1 MQKTTYRDGH
11 ENPWR
16 NGTLQLPP
24 NQKTG
29 RPPTAAVLEECQRLD
44 IGRIVNKYPF
54 LRKSTGEYFGPDC
67 VLTKFAEIL
76 NMYAKRSAVINLV
89 LRENATKSVQ
99 GIRANT
105 FWKVI
110 QAAVATNEEGTIN
123 EFGLYIT
130 LRFFEMMFEDYNKY
144 KDRKGV
150 QTISNILA
158 QFVAVNKTDAAMV
171 EFSRFFKEITVEFNY
186 DPKLAVANTVIWAD

>member
-1 MQKTTYRDGH
+1 MS
-11 ENPWR
+11 
-16 NGTLQLPP
+16 
-24 NQKTG
+24 KTG
-29 RPPTAAVLEECQRLD
+29 YGANSKQ
-44 IGRIVNKYPF
+44 ISI

-76 NMYAKRSAVINLV
+76 NKYAKRSAVINLV

-105 FWKVI
+105 FGKVI
-110 QAAVATNEEGTIN
+110 QAADTTNEIDTIN

-130 LRFFEMMFEDYNKY
+130 LRFFEMMYEDYNKY
-144 KDRKGV
+144 KDREGV

-171 EFSRFFKEITVEFNY
+171 EFSRFFKEITDKLNY
-186 DPKLAVANTVIWAD
+186 DPKLAAANAVVWAG